1 MCQLFSKQP
10 RKLILLSTPGNQI
23 LKLSFLAQLMIYF
36 LNWIISLWFLKIQTL
51 GNAVFCLFY
60 RSILIYQHF
69 ENFNIFNV
77 FEN

>member
-10 RKLILLSTPGNQI
+10 PKLILLSTPGNQI

-51 GNAVFCLFY
+51 GNAVLCLFY

-69 ENFNIFNV
+69 ENFSIFNV